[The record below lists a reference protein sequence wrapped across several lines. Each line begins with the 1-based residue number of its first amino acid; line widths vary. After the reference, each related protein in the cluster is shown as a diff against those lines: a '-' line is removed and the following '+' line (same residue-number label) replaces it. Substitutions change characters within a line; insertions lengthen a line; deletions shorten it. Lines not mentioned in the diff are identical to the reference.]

1 MFVSFTARIHRVYRA
16 DGTLAFEFVRVPS
29 RALEYID
36 EYSIGEF
43 PSIIRLDDV
52 PNEVF
57 VDVSENYAK
66 VTIEL

>member
-16 DGTLAFEFVRVPS
+16 DGTLAFEFVKVPD

-43 PSIIRLDDV
+43 PGVIRLDDV
-52 PNEVF
+52 PDGVL
-57 VDVSENYAK
+57 VDVSENSAK
-66 VTIEL
+66 VVIEL